1 MSLKGVALTGYLL
14 VVGGLLLY
22 SETSVMTGLGVV
34 LITLVV
40 VAIVT
45 TLSRRRA
52 TDRRADPDP
61 PSFES
66 NN

>member
-14 VVGGLLLY
+14 VVGSLLLF
-22 SETSVMTGLGVV
+22 SRASVLVGLGVV
-34 LITLVV
+34 LITLAA
-40 VAIVT
+40 VAAVT
-45 TLSRRRA
+45 ALSRRRA
-52 TDRRADPDP
+52 AAGDRRAEP

>member
-14 VVGGLLLY
+14 VVGSLLLY
-22 SETSVMTGLGVV
+22 SRASVLVGLGVV
-34 LITLVV
+34 LITLAAVAVV
-40 VAIVT
+40 TA
-45 TLSRRRA
+45 LSRRRA
-52 TDRRADPDP
+52 ADDRRSEP